1 MALRRSLRGNPPQAG
16 TGTTSSGLG
25 DWVMVE
31 VDSLRSADLSCLVVA
46 RRPHVQKNMYVKWNE
61 PAAQICMTSGR
72 RKDIATQAFYMLKS
86 RVGKCAFLSAPA
98 SCAAPP
104 NLAPEGRPK
113 GGGGEGAIFELDLT

>member
-46 RRPHVQKNMYVKWNE
+46 RRPHVQKNMYVK
-61 PAAQICMTSGR
+61 CTSPPPR
-72 RKDIATQAFYMLKS
+72 
-86 RVGKCAFLSAPA
+86 SA
-98 SCAAPP
+98 
-104 NLAPEGRPK
+104 
-113 GGGGEGAIFELDLT
+113 